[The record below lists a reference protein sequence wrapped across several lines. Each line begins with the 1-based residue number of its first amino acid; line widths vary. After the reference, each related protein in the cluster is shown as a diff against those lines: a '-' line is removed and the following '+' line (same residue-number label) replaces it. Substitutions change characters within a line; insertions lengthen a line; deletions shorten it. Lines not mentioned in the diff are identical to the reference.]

1 MSDLAERFRRQRV
14 EPPVSRVPARC
25 RWRSIA
31 ALVLLGPTCAL
42 SALAN
47 TTAGDKLL
55 VVDCLLPAQVRQLG
69 SGFTYLAPRQAIK
82 TSGSDCELRGGEY
95 VASDRAGG
103 AAALRVWLPQATQGD
118 KIAQTYVGEIFEK
131 GLGAQPD
138 YQGAATWYRK
148 AADQGYSRAMINLGF
163 LYEKGL
169 GVEKD
174 PVAALNWYRKASGL
188 SEAIRLDGDVPASRE
203 AELKELRNELERA
216 RQQLDRARKDL
227 ERERA
232 RSSSEL
238 ERLRTEQKTA
248 SAAGDLSATQRLQAA
263 LLEKEAAA
271 KRRDSEFAELERVA
285 NLRREQLEA
294 SEREGSR
301 LKSKLDDS
309 ERAAATARD
318 ELARRQQTAD
328 AKGGAGAGAK
338 RRCVRVG
345 CGTRQGR
352 GSRACAART

>member
-1 MSDLAERFRRQRV
+1 MSDLAERFPQQRV
-14 EPPVSRVPARC
+14 GPPVSRASARC
-25 RWRSIA
+25 RWRGIA
-31 ALVLLGPTCAL
+31 ALVFWLPAL
-42 SALAN
+42 AALAN
-47 TTAGDKLL
+47 TPGDKLL

-69 SGFTYLAPRQAIK
+69 TGFTYLAPRQAIK
-82 TSGSDCELRGGEY
+82 TSGSDCEIRGGEY

-138 YQGAATWYRK
+138 YQAAATWYRK

-188 SEAIRLDGDVPASRE
+188 SEGIRLDGDVPANRE

-238 ERLRTEQKTA
+238 ERLRAEQKTA
-248 SAAGDLSATQRLQAA
+248 SAAGDLSATQRLEAA

-271 KRRDSEFAELERVA
+271 
-285 NLRREQLEA
+285 QA
-294 SEREGSR
+294 S
-301 LKSKLDDS
+301 
-309 ERAAATARD
+309 
-318 ELARRQQTAD
+318 RQ
-328 AKGGAGAGAK
+328 
-338 RRCVRVG
+338 
-345 CGTRQGR
+345 
-352 GSRACAART
+352 